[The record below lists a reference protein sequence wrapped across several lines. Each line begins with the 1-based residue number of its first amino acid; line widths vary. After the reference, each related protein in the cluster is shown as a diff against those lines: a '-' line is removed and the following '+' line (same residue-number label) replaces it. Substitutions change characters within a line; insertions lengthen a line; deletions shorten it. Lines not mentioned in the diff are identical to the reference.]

1 MMTRMALPL
10 KTFEK
15 SRLSLRAMRK
25 SEQLS
30 DVVLLRLWR
39 RLPRRRAKWA
49 HMAVVLAV
57 ATVLTAALAPV
68 LIVAADLAFR

>member
-15 SRLSLRAMRK
+15 SRLSLRVMRK

-57 ATVLTAALAPV
+57 AIVAALAPV
-68 LIVAADLAFR
+68 LVMEADLAFR